1 MDRRPEEVIAPRAD
15 TGYAPSAMRRAPLLV
30 LLFVGC
36 TSQSPPPPGAAGPIE
51 AAQEFAA
58 ALQRGDA
65 TTAYSLL
72 SARTQREADEIAAK
86 ARAAGGDAGGVPASG
101 RQMLFGS
108 ALPQGKVEV
117 REVSRQ
123 GDVAQVA
130 VVDANHRARTYRV
143 VREGS
148 VWKLDLDLAAGDAG
162 G

>member
-1 MDRRPEEVIAPRAD
+1 
-15 TGYAPSAMRRAPLLV
+15 MRRTLLYVLLV
-30 LLFVGC
+30 LGC

-65 TTAYSLL
+65 ATAYGLL
-72 SARTQREADEIAAK
+72 SSRTQREADQIAAK

-117 REVSRQ
+117 REVARQ
-123 GDVAQVA
+123 GDVAQVE
-130 VVDANHRARTYRV
+130 VVDTSHRARSYRV

-148 VWKLDLDLAAGDAG
+148 VWKLDLDLTADAG
-162 G
+162 R